1 MVKAGLWAKLA
12 ELTKEKK
19 DLMGQSVYSW
29 ELDSDHLVH
38 LHLLLGLNLLEIK
51 LELPTSS

>member
-19 DLMGQSVYSW
+19 DSMGLSVYSW
-29 ELDSDHLVH
+29 ELDSDRLVH
-38 LHLLLGLNLLEIK
+38 LHLLLGLNLLET
-51 LELPTSS
+51 E